1 MQLITRKL
9 YADKVDAWIGKGQ
22 IIVLTGQ
29 RRVGKSYILRD
40 FLERHKEDMQTNFIY
55 INKERKKFDAIK
67 NNEQLNAYIDEHWV
81 EGLHNFIL
89 IDEVQEIE
97 SWEKSVRS
105 YRTEEDTDIII
116 TGSNSKMLSSEL
128 STLIGGR
135 YHEIY
140 VQSLSYQEFLLFHEL
155 EDNDDALSKY
165 INYGGLPGLKQVG
178 LDDEEYVWDYI
189 RAVFHTVMLKDIVE
203 RNNIR
208 NVSFLNTLLR
218 YFADTIGKLSS
229 LNNISKFMKS
239 QGLDVSV
246 KSIAAYLNYFRD
258 AYLLLTVNR
267 FDIHGK
273 KLLESN
279 EKIYFGDVGLRNLIA
294 GGERQGDIEKILE
307 NIVYQQLVR
316 MGYAVSVGQL
326 RAGEVDF
333 VCTKSNERLYVQVAY
348 LIASEETEEREFGSL
363 DNIKDNYPKYVIS
376 MTPLV
381 RRSDRQGVVHLGL
394 REFLKNGFEK
404 KVALNIELFSFRDY
418 II

>member
-1 MQLITRKL
+1 
-9 YADKVDAWIGKGQ
+9 
-22 IIVLTGQ
+22 
-29 RRVGKSYILRD
+29 
-40 FLERHKEDMQTNFIY
+40 
-55 INKERKKFDAIK
+55 
-67 NNEQLNAYIDEHWV
+67 
-81 EGLHNFIL
+81 
-89 IDEVQEIE
+89 
-97 SWEKSVRS
+97 
-105 YRTEEDTDIII
+105 
-116 TGSNSKMLSSEL
+116 
-128 STLIGGR
+128 
-135 YHEIY
+135 
-140 VQSLSYQEFLLFHEL
+140 
-155 EDNDDALSKY
+155 
-165 INYGGLPGLKQVG
+165 
-178 LDDEEYVWDYI
+178 
-189 RAVFHTVMLKDIVE
+189 MLKDIVE

-246 KSIAAYLNYFRD
+246 KSIAAYLDYFRD

-381 RRSDRQGVVHLGL
+381 RRSDRQGVVHLGV

-404 KVALNIELFSFRDY
+404 KLP
-418 II
+418 

>member
-1 MQLITRKL
+1 
-9 YADKVDAWIGKGQ
+9 
-22 IIVLTGQ
+22 
-29 RRVGKSYILRD
+29 
-40 FLERHKEDMQTNFIY
+40 
-55 INKERKKFDAIK
+55 
-67 NNEQLNAYIDEHWV
+67 
-81 EGLHNFIL
+81 
-89 IDEVQEIE
+89 
-97 SWEKSVRS
+97 
-105 YRTEEDTDIII
+105 
-116 TGSNSKMLSSEL
+116 
-128 STLIGGR
+128 
-135 YHEIY
+135 
-140 VQSLSYQEFLLFHEL
+140 
-155 EDNDDALSKY
+155 
-165 INYGGLPGLKQVG
+165 
-178 LDDEEYVWDYI
+178 
-189 RAVFHTVMLKDIVE
+189 MLKDIVE

-258 AYLLLTVNR
+258 AYLLLTVDR

-381 RRSDRQGVVHLGL
+381 RRSDRQGVVHLGV

-404 KVALNIELFSFRDY
+404 KLP
-418 II
+418 